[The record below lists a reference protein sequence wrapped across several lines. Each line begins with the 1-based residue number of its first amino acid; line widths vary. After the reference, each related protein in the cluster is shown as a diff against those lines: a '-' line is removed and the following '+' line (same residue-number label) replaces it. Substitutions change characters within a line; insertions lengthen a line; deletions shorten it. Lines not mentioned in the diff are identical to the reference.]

1 MAEITKAT
9 IDSPSLNRVVT
20 LDAATDALSV
30 DFKDMTFTIKSDT
43 KISEDISLG
52 LIRDEAYTSRDLAPI
67 GTETTIEK
75 VPFKNLTT
83 AKFTFKFNNLNLI
96 GRVGRYTIPLKLVAY
111 DANGGVHTLANIKP
125 KVFITTQ
132 LVYPKNNIETS
143 NSLTI
148 PSGNKITGVTGDF
161 QQFFN
166 FDKEGF
172 GNMLDGDETTFARFA
187 SADYLPEKLG
197 FTFGENKKL
206 KTIRL
211 KVDAS
216 SPIKTMVVY
225 TGADEQVLGYLTFNA
240 STNWYVITFK
250 KAITIADIY
259 LAQFGNDK
267 EENQFKIYEVEFYE
281 Q

>member
-1 MAEITKAT
+1 MK
-9 IDSPSLNRVVT
+9 
-20 LDAATDALSV
+20 
-30 DFKDMTFTIKSDT
+30 
-43 KISEDISLG
+43 
-52 LIRDEAYTSRDLAPI
+52 
-67 GTETTIEK
+67 
-75 VPFKNLTT
+75 
-83 AKFTFKFNNLNLI
+83 
-96 GRVGRYTIPLKLVAY
+96 
-111 DANGGVHTLANIKP
+111 
-125 KVFITTQ
+125 
-132 LVYPKNNIETS
+132 
-143 NSLTI
+143 
-148 PSGNKITGVTGDF
+148 
-161 QQFFN
+161 
-166 FDKEGF
+166 
-172 GNMLDGDETTFARFA
+172 
-187 SADYLPEKLG
+187 
-197 FTFGENKKL
+197 NKKL